1 MWRKIKDSLWSIRNG
16 IDFTL
21 RSHVRWGREIPM
33 KTPVSLIDQR
43 LQEEFKQ
50 FLGLF
55 HWQPILKPFDPLS
68 VLTIADIG
76 ARNFAFAQ
84 VLDEHFK
91 ALGYQAAIHGIEMD
105 AYRRMI
111 NFHTR
116 ADYGNYYAKSIRSG
130 QFHPI
135 DFLMWQK
142 PLQIGF
148 LLNPFVAREALLSWG
163 LPLSSLQ
170 PEKIFHHAYSLLK
183 PQNGVLILSNIDE
196 HEIEISY
203 QIAKKTGFI
212 IGEAR
217 TWRTQTGAPNALP
230 RHGTIL
236 YTSLGAV
243 HK

>member
-1 MWRKIKDSLWSIRNG
+1 MRHTIKNSLWSIRNG
-16 IDFTL
+16 IDFIL
-21 RSHVRWGREIPM
+21 RSRVRWDMEIPI
-33 KTPVSLIDQR
+33 KTPVSLVDQR

-55 HWQPILKPFDPLS
+55 HWQSILKDFDPLS

-76 ARNFAFAQ
+76 ARNFAFAPI
-84 VLDEHFK
+84 LDEHFN
-91 ALGYQAAIHGIEMD
+91 ALGYQTEIHGIEMD

-116 ADYGNYYAKSIRSG
+116 ADYGHYYAKSIRSG
-130 QFHPI
+130 QFHPM

-183 PQNGVLILSNIDE
+183 PQNGVLMLSNVDE

-217 TWRTQTGAPNALP
+217 TWRTPTGASNALP

-236 YTSLGAV
+236 YTS
-243 HK
+243 